1 MSPPVPWVAPV
12 LYAGV
17 LVAGGYAGLAGLG
30 ETRPA
35 LFLGGLAAA
44 AALDWYERRRYPAGA
59 SRWPA
64 AGLLVARFVL
74 FVIIAAGDGSGMSR
88 VLFLLLPFTA
98 YFALGRAIS
107 IAIGIGCVAFV
118 AGLFQLTIP
127 QWYRQTE
134 QVSDLLMFAVGLV
147 LTIAMAAVAGNERLA
162 RTQLLEA
169 NEVLRASA
177 AQLAELSATAE
188 RNRLARD
195 IHDGLGHHL
204 TAIAVLLEKAATFR
218 DRDPTA
224 ADLAVEN
231 ARRSAR
237 HALEDVRRS
246 VTTLSGLTPPF
257 RLAHAL
263 DELAHEADDGRLSVT
278 VDWQGDESRFEPAA
292 LMALYRAAQEGLTN
306 VRRHANATHATVS
319 VHCDPTGAHLIVAD
333 DGRGFAS
340 EQEGFGLRGMR
351 ERVRL
356 VGGWVSVE
364 SRPGGGTRLAVAVPH
379 RSAP

>member
-12 LYAGV
+12 LYVGV
-17 LVAGGYAGLAGLG
+17 LIAGGYAGLAGLG

-44 AALDWYERRRYPAGA
+44 AALDWVERRRHPAGA
-59 SRWPA
+59 PRWAA
-64 AGLLVARFVL
+64 AGLLAVRFVL

-98 YFALGRAIS
+98 YFALGRAVS
-107 IAIGIGCVAFV
+107 IAVGIGCVGFV
-118 AGLFQLTIP
+118 AAVFQLTVP

-134 QVSDLLMFAVGLV
+134 QVSDLLMFSVGLV

-218 DRDPTA
+218 DRDATA
-224 ADLAVEN
+224 ADLAIEN

-246 VTTLSGLTPPF
+246 VTALSGGTPPF
-257 RLAHAL
+257 RLANAL
-263 DELAHEADDGRLSVT
+263 DELANEVDDGRLSVT
-278 VDWQGDESRFEPAA
+278 VNWQGDESRFEPEG

-306 VRRHANATHATVS
+306 VRRHANATHATVT
-319 VHCDPTGAHLIVAD
+319 VHCGPTGAHLVVTD
-333 DGRGFAS
+333 DGRGFAP

-356 VGGWVSVE
+356 AGGSVSVD
-364 SRPGGGTRLAVAVPH
+364 SRPGAGTRLAVAIPH